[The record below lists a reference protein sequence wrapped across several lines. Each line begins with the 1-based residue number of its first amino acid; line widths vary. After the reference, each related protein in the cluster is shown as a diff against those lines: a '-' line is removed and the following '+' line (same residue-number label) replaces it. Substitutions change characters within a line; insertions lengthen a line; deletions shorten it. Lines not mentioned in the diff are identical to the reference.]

1 MAKKTSEGSISY
13 GLGDNK
19 RKVLI
24 QRATFNMGKRREVFW
39 IEIKNRFTSSKLP
52 SVTLE
57 ELELIVK
64 LAKELRDHMESGN

>member
-13 GLGDNK
+13 GLGDNQ

-39 IEIKNRFTSSKLP
+39 IEIQNRFTSSKLP
-52 SVTLE
+52 NVTLD
-57 ELELIVK
+57 ELGLIVK